1 MLEKFG
7 QTYKGAVLFAMVF
20 LLSGVFVLQFGGPQ
34 AEGCAAAPAT
44 NVAQVYGQAIA
55 PPELRSAFLL
65 ARDRFP
71 SDLAQQYQMERMV
84 LDGLVEERLLAREAE
99 KLGYA
104 VTEDEVID
112 NLVENGIVY
121 VAMSVDANAVLPPAG
136 PRRYAF
142 SDEDG
147 NFSKDNLKGFI
158 NNALRRSVRDFAQS
172 QTTAT
177 LAQRMRETLLANI
190 SIGTGETWSAYVR
203 EQENVVLKYAR
214 FSPLHYAQKIEVN
227 DANIATW
234 MAAHTTEVD
243 AEYDRQKHRYTGLE
257 KQVRA
262 RHILIKVAS
271 SATDE
276 DKEKARTRIDG
287 LLAQARAGED
297 FAALATEHSEDP
309 GSGKKGG
316 DLGFNPKGR
325 MVKPF
330 DEAQFAMEPGQIS
343 DVVESTFGLHI
354 IKVDA
359 VREGDVPLDEAK
371 RELAE
376 RLFRDGRAGELAET
390 AANDAL
396 AQLKA
401 GTTVEA
407 LEAAWAG
414 RSPAPPGEQGAEGE
428 EGDEAEEPPAPAD
441 PMAPQ
446 FRDTRPF
453 GRSDT
458 PIPGPFDS
466 APLVKA
472 AFELTDE
479 APLPGEPI
487 KLGDSYVVYRLSS
500 KSVAEQEKFTAEERQ
515 RIENGLLNRK
525 RREVLVNY
533 VHGLIAD
540 ARDKQALTVDSS
552 TIAASPTVPL

>member
-1 MLEKFG
+1 M
-7 QTYKGAVLFAMVF
+7 QTYKGIVLFAMVF

-34 AEGCAAAPAT
+34 AEGCAAAP
-44 NVAQVYGQAIA
+44 VAAAAEVYGHPIVA
-55 PPELRSAFLL
+55 PELRSAFLL

-71 SDLAQQYQMERMV
+71 SDLARQYQMERMV
-84 LDGLVEERLLAREAE
+84 LDGLVEERLLAREAQ

-112 NLVENGIVY
+112 NLVANGIVY

-136 PRRYAF
+136 PRRYKF
-142 SDEDG
+142 TDDDD
-147 NFSKDNLKGFI
+147 NFSQDNLKGFI

-177 LAQRMRETLLANI
+177 LAQRMRETLLANV
-190 SIGTGETWSAYVR
+190 SIGDGEVWSAYVR

-214 FSPLHYAQKIEVN
+214 FSPLHYAQKL
-227 DANIATW
+227 DASEENIAAW
-234 MAAHTTEVD
+234 MAAHTAEVD

-262 RHILIKVAS
+262 SHILIKVSA

-276 DKEKARTRIDG
+276 EKQAARARIDA
-287 LLAQARAGED
+287 LLASAKAGED

-309 GSGKKGG
+309 GSGAKGG

-330 DEAQFAMEPGQIS
+330 DEAQFAMEPGQVS

-354 IKVDA
+354 IKVVA
-359 VREGDVPLDEAK
+359 IREGDVPVDEAK
-371 RELAE
+371 LELAE
-376 RLFRDGRAGELAET
+376 RLFRDSRAGELAE
-390 AANDAL
+390 AAAKDAL
-396 AQLKA
+396 ASLKA

-414 RSPAPPGEQGAEGE
+414 RSPAAAGEAAAGGE
-428 EGDEAEEPPAPAD
+428 DAAEEPPAPAD

-472 AFELTDE
+472 AFELTED
-479 APLPGEPI
+479 ASLPGKPM
-487 KLGDSYVVYRLSS
+487 KLGDSYFVFRLQS
-500 KSVAEQEKFTAEERQ
+500 KSVAEQEKFTADERQ
-515 RIENGLLNRK
+515 RIEGGLLNGK

-533 VHGLIAD
+533 VHELVAD
-540 ARDKQALTVDSS
+540 ARDKQQLVVD
-552 TIAASPTVPL
+552 ASAVAETPSVPL